1 MNKHAWF
8 LTAAALL
15 GLSSLFEV
23 RLSIFAFLLLVIALA
38 SLTRFDH
45 QRKRAFSVVL
55 ALSTVCSVLGLGL
68 FITTEAL
75 PGIIDARARA
85 SSSRAVSILREF
97 LFAQDA
103 MRRHGWIDPDG
114 DGVGSAG
121 RLGELTGTQGIRDKG
136 PLPQPPLSPRYAPR
150 RATASGPATE
160 HDGYLFIIC
169 LPGENEPWVTDPRAA
184 VDDERAEER
193 WVAYAWPAGPR
204 TPHKTAFFIDEHERI
219 LQSDARGDSEL
230 RLMGHGLSP
239 ACDDAL
245 AEPTRAYWTPWRGKK
260 PREALPGAGREQ

>member
-8 LTAAALL
+8 LAAAALL
-15 GLSSLFEV
+15 GLISLFEV
-23 RLSIFAFLLLVIALA
+23 RLSVFTFLLLVIALA
-38 SLTRFDH
+38 SLTRFEH
-45 QRKRAFSVVL
+45 QKKRIFVAVL
-55 ALSTVCSVLGLGL
+55 AFGTACSFVSLGL

-85 SSSRAVSILREF
+85 SSNRAVSILREF

-103 MRRHGWIDPDG
+103 VRRHGWIDPDD

-121 RLGELTGTQGIRDKG
+121 RLGELTGTQGIRG
-136 PLPQPPLSPRYAPR
+136 SAPLPRPPLSPRYTPR
-150 RATASGPATE
+150 TTTASGPATE

-169 LPGENEPWVTDPRAA
+169 LPGEDERWVTGPRAA

-193 WVAYAWPAGPR
+193 WIAYAWPAGPQ
-204 TPHKTAFFIDEHERI
+204 TPHKTAYFIDEHERI
-219 LQSDARGDSEL
+219 LQSDARDASGL
-230 RLMGHGLSP
+230 RLVGPGLSP

-245 AEPTRAYWTPWRGKK
+245 VEPTRAHWTPWRGKK
-260 PREALPGAGREQ
+260 PREALPGAGTER